1 MLLTQLLIQGLGRK
15 PSLDRQR
22 IRKRQLLHCRL
33 QCLNLRRLRLKI
45 LTLRDAL
52 MPARSVGLIGVLRRV
67 DILGEGICVL
77 RVVREFGKVAKL
89 GLMKG
94 LKWARNSR
102 WVQLL
107 KLPPRVFLSSLPE
120 QVVHPAIAFQQF
132 C

>member
-77 RVVREFGKVAKL
+77 RVVREFGKMRKL
-89 GLMKG
+89 GLTTG
-94 LKWARNSR
+94 LMWARDSR
-102 WVQLL
+102 WDRSLRPRQRVLL
-107 KLPPRVFLSSLPE
+107 SFLP
-120 QVVHPAIAFQQF
+120 
-132 C
+132 